1 MKVKLKDIAEFSKG
15 NQINGSDLIDG
26 AEYIYLNG
34 GINPSGKWNDY
45 NVEAGT
51 ITISEGGNSCGY
63 VNFINEPF
71 WCGAH
76 CYYLY
81 NIDGNEKYLYYALKS
96 QESRL
101 MRLRSGAC
109 MPNIKKSDLGEF
121 YFTYENDLKKQEDI
135 VKKFDNVENCIFLLQ
150 EELKK
155 IELLIKSRFIEMFG
169 DPLANPFK
177 WNVKLI
183 EDVVASSKNSL
194 KSGPFGSALKKEYY
208 VKSGYKVYGQ
218 EQVISGNFKVGN
230 YYIDEKRYKI
240 LENYA
245 IQEGDVLISLVGTYG
260 KLLIMSD
267 NFEPGIINPRLL
279 KITFDKSKVNSI
291 YFKYYFESESLK
303 KALSE
308 NTHGGTM
315 AILNLSIVRKLA
327 MPLPPLELQN
337 QFADFVQ
344 QVNKSEL
351 AVKASLEKLETLKK
365 SLMQQYF
372 G

>member
-1 MKVKLKDIAEFSKG
+1 MDINYVELGSICKKGSSNVAQKDLSDHKG
-15 NQINGSDLIDG
+15 KYPIYGASGFIMNVDFAHQNKPYLAVVIDG
-26 AEYIYLNG
+26 AGVGRVMLLPANSSVIGTMQYILPNDNVDIDYLFYALQYMNLSKYYSGATIPHIYFKDYQREKILLPSLDIQRKKAEVLHKIDRLKNWYNEYI
-34 GINPSGKWNDY
+34 
-45 NVEAGT
+45 V
-51 ITISEGGNSCGY
+51 
-63 VNFINEPF
+63 
-71 WCGAH
+71 
-76 CYYLY
+76 
-81 NIDGNEKYLYYALKS
+81 
-96 QESRL
+96 
-101 MRLRSGAC
+101 
-109 MPNIKKSDLGEF
+109 
-121 YFTYENDLKKQEDI
+121 
-135 VKKFDNVENCIFLLQ
+135 KFDT
-150 EELKK
+150 
-155 IELLIKSRFIEMFG
+155 LIKSRFIEMFG

-327 MPLPPLELQN
+327 MPLPSLELQN
-337 QFADFVQ
+337 QFAAFAQ

>member
-101 MRLRSGAC
+101 MRLRSGAW

-169 DPLANPFK
+169 DPVINPMNWKKTVLGKNAILLNGRAYKQEELLDSGKYPVLRVGNFFSNRGWYYSNLELEEDK
-177 WNVKLI
+177 YCDNGDLLYAWSASFGSQIWNGGKVIYHYHIWKLI
-183 EDVVASSKNSL
+183 VGEAYNKSFLCKLLNYVTESL
-194 KSGPFGSALKKEYY
+194 MGKTHGIAMMHLTKSGM
-208 VKSGYKVYGQ
+208 
-218 EQVISGNFKVGN
+218 
-230 YYIDEKRYKI
+230 EKT
-240 LENYA
+240 
-245 IQEGDVLISLVGTYG
+245 Q
-260 KLLIMSD
+260 
-267 NFEPGIINPRLL
+267 F
-279 KITFDKSKVNSI
+279 
-291 YFKYYFESESLK
+291 
-303 KALSE
+303 
-308 NTHGGTM
+308 
-315 AILNLSIVRKLA
+315 IV
-327 MPLPPLELQN
+327 PPIELQN
-337 QFADFVQ
+337 QFVAFVQ